1 VPNSLRK
8 TDLLVEELLAR
19 LERDGLKENTIIF
32 IYADHGEGIPRG
44 KTHSIGFGH
53 RVPFYIWFP
62 EKYKHLSPWGTQVVT
77 DELISFEDLAP
88 TILSLAGCEI
98 PEYMK
103 GRPFMGEERKEPR
116 KYVYGSRNR
125 LDDSPGLERTVFD
138 GRFVYSRNFYP
149 RLPVLRYQK
158 YSDVSD
164 IVKTIR
170 KENAEGQLT
179 EIQSELL
186 QQPRPVEYLYDIQND
201 IWEINNLASNPVYRN
216 ELERLRKAVKER
228 IIETNDIHFLPEG
241 EMVKESKGS
250 TAYEIRENHEINPI
264 EEILE
269 VADRV
274 GRESNPQVF
283 MEFLKDKNRTVRYWA
298 AVGLNFIGETEGLE
312 DELIEYLLD
321 ESPYVQIEIATLLYK
336 TNKNSQAKGTL
347 IDCIMGEDKYAA
359 HHALQQLIYLPDI
372 APDFTYLAQ
381 AIKTRYGNERQPG
394 FDYPVQNSAEMY
406 LYLYDH
412 DSLYYQSDKKWIG
425 DMDNTVRNWD

>member
-1 VPNSLRK
+1 
-8 TDLLVEELLAR
+8 
-19 LERDGLKENTIIF
+19 
-32 IYADHGEGIPRG
+32 
-44 KTHSIGFGH
+44 
-53 RVPFYIWFP
+53 
-62 EKYKHLSPWGTQVVT
+62 
-77 DELISFEDLAP
+77 
-88 TILSLAGCEI
+88 
-98 PEYMK
+98 
-103 GRPFMGEERKEPR
+103 
-116 KYVYGSRNR
+116 
-125 LDDSPGLERTVFD
+125 
-138 GRFVYSRNFYP
+138 
-149 RLPVLRYQK
+149 
-158 YSDVSD
+158 
-164 IVKTIR
+164 
-170 KENAEGQLT
+170 
-179 EIQSELL
+179 
-186 QQPRPVEYLYDIQND
+186 
-201 IWEINNLASNPVYRN
+201 
-216 ELERLRKAVKER
+216 LRKAVKER